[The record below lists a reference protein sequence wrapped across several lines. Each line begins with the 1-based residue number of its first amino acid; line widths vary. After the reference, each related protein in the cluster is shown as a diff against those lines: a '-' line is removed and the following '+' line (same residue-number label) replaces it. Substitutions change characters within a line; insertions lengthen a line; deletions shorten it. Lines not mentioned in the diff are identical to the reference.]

1 MTPPDDDFT
10 KEIATFI
17 GKVDAK
23 LEYLKDES
31 DENRKQHGKMFTEIG
46 NLKIATSTAARA
58 TAIKWAV
65 LIALIPIGL
74 TVFKILQAWAK

>member
-1 MTPPDDDFT
+1 MAPPDDGFHE
-10 KEIATFI
+10 KIATFM

-31 DENRKQHGKMFTEIG
+31 DTNRAQHGKMFDEIG
-46 NLKIATSTAARA
+46 KLKVITATTARA

-74 TVFKILQAWAK
+74 TVFRILQAWAK